1 MRAMGW
7 KTIISCTPP
16 RSPNAAYPLYAA
28 HREKFNAWL
37 RANYKT
43 FADGLYDIDAISAL
57 ADTTNLK
64 CYKPDG
70 VHLTL
75 AGYELTADEIA
86 RVVKL
91 VASGRQ

>member
-1 MRAMGW
+1 MRRTALGLG
-7 KTIISCTPP
+7 
-16 RSPNAAYPLYAA
+16 YPLYDA
-28 HREKFNAWL
+28 RRKKLNAWL

-43 FADGLYDIDAISAL
+43 FADCLYDIDVIPAL
-57 ADTTNLK
+57 ADAKNPK
-64 CYKPDG
+64 FYKPDG

-91 VASGRQ
+91 VASGKKQNGG

>member
-1 MRAMGW
+1 M
-7 KTIISCTPP
+7 T
-16 RSPNAAYPLYAA
+16 AAGAFGIA
-28 HREKFNAWL
+28 NAWL

-43 FADGLYDIDAISAL
+43 FADGLYDIDVIPVL
-57 ADTTNLK
+57 ADTKNPK
-64 CYKPDG
+64 YYKPDG

-91 VASGRQ
+91 LASGKK